1 MQGFFYYSKYMAS
14 VVETAP
20 LVLDVGVVLLAAAT
34 SGYLARKV
42 GLPAVVGYLLTG
54 LLVSPFTPGYV
65 ADQNQVAILAD
76 IGVVLL
82 LFEVGIEIDIRRIR
96 REQKALLW
104 SAPAQV
110 AVGVAVGTPTFL
122 WLGIPTLG
130 ALLLSL
136 SLAMSSSV
144 VIVNITRSRRRT
156 TNTTTEEGLL
166 GWSVIQDITGVGAAA
181 VILTIFG
188 ANDKPILLSLGGLVA
203 FVILAFIAARAI
215 PHILKLVRWESD
227 LFLIFSVSIGLSI
240 AAIGTVAFDIPMALA
255 SFVAGLAMN
264 QSNDTDQVRKAVLPF
279 RDLFSVLF
287 FVVIGSLISPS
298 RIPEALPFALVLI
311 AMLLALKTLPAALF
325 ARIGKMRVRYSQ
337 FSIGLSQIGE
347 FSFVLGAVALADGA
361 LTQLQFTS
369 VLLAVVI
376 SIIASVLGVRVF
388 KPSH

>member
-1 MQGFFYYSKYMAS
+1 MAS

-82 LFEVGIEIDIRRIR
+82 LFEVGIEIDLRRIR
-96 REQKALLW
+96 REQRALLW

-110 AVGVAVGTPTFL
+110 LVGLFIGTPIFL
-122 WLGIPTLG
+122 MLGIPLLG
-130 ALLLSL
+130 AALLSL
-136 SLAMSSSV
+136 SLALSSSV

-156 TNTTTEEGLL
+156 TNTQTEDALL
-166 GWSVIQDITGVGAAA
+166 GWSVIQDITGVAIAA
-181 VILTIFG
+181 VVLAIFG
-188 ANDKPILLSLGGLVA
+188 ASDKPLFLSIGGLIA
-203 FVILAFIAARAI
+203 FIVLAFIAARMI
-215 PHILKLVRWESD
+215 PWILRLVRWERD
-227 LFLIFSVSIGLSI
+227 LFLIFSVAIGLSI
-240 AAIGTVAFDIPMALA
+240 AALGTVAFDIPMALA
-255 SFVAGLAMN
+255 AFVAGLAMN

-287 FVVIGSLISPS
+287 FVIIGSLIAPAK
-298 RIPEALPFALVLI
+298 IPEALPFTLLLLGLLV
-311 AMLLALKTLPAALF
+311 ALKTLPAMLF
-325 ARIGKMRVRYSQ
+325 AKWGKMNVRYSQ
-337 FSIGLSQIGE
+337 FGIGLSQIGE
-347 FSFVLGAVALADGA
+347 FSFVLGAVALSEGA

-376 SIIASVLGVRVF
+376 SIIASVLWVRAF
-388 KPSH
+388 KPVH

>member
-1 MQGFFYYSKYMAS
+1 MAS

-34 SGYLARKV
+34 SGYVARKV

-65 ADQNQVAILAD
+65 ANQNQVQILAD

-82 LFEVGIEIDIRRIR
+82 LFEVGIEIDLRRIR
-96 REQKALLW
+96 REQRALLW

-110 AVGVAVGTPTFL
+110 FVGLALGTPIFL
-122 WLGIPTLG
+122 WLGIPLLG
-130 ALLLSL
+130 AALLAL

-156 TNTTTEEGLL
+156 TDTQTEDALL
-166 GWSVIQDITGVGAAA
+166 GWSVVQDITGVAVAAI
-181 VILTIFG
+181 VLTLFG
-188 ANDKPILLSLGGLVA
+188 ASDKPLAQSIGGLIA
-203 FVILAFIAARAI
+203 FAALSYIAAKAI
-215 PHILKLVRWESD
+215 PSILRLVRWEND
-227 LFLIFSVSIGLSI
+227 LFLIFSVGVGLSI

-264 QSNDTDQVRKAVLPF
+264 QSNDTDQVRRAVLPF

-287 FVVIGSLISPS
+287 FVVIGSLIAPD
-298 RIPEALPFALVLI
+298 RIIDAAPLALLLLI
-311 AMLLALKTLPAALF
+311 LMVALKTLPAMLF
-325 ARIGKMRVRYSQ
+325 ARWGKMSVRHSQ
-337 FSIGLSQIGE
+337 FAVGLSQIGE
-347 FSFVLGAVALADGA
+347 FSFVLGAVALAKGA

-369 VLLAVVI
+369 VLLAVVV
-376 SIIASVLGVRVF
+376 SIIVSVLWVRAF
-388 KPSH
+388 KPAR

>member
-1 MQGFFYYSKYMAS
+1 MAS

-34 SGYLARKV
+34 SGYVARKI

-65 ADQNQVAILAD
+65 ADQNQVQILAD

-82 LFEVGIEIDIRRIR
+82 LFEVGIEIDLRRIR
-96 REQKALLW
+96 REQRALLW

-110 AVGVAVGTPTFL
+110 LVGLVIGTPIFL
-122 WLGIPTLG
+122 WLGIPLLG
-130 ALLLSL
+130 AALLSL

-156 TNTTTEEGLL
+156 TDTQTEDALL
-166 GWSVIQDITGVGAAA
+166 GWSVVQDITGVAIAAIVLA
-181 VILTIFG
+181 LFG
-188 ANDKPILLSLGGLVA
+188 ASEKPLAVSIGGLIA
-203 FVILAFIAARAI
+203 FVALAYLAAKAI
-215 PHILKLVRWESD
+215 PSLLRLVRWEND
-227 LFLIFSVSIGLSI
+227 LFLILSVGIGLSI

-264 QSNDTDQVRKAVLPF
+264 QSNDTDQVRRAVLPF

-287 FVVIGSLISPS
+287 FVVIGSLIAPD
-298 RIPEALPFALVLI
+298 RIIEAAPFALLLLVL
-311 AMLLALKTLPAALF
+311 LVALKTAPAMLF
-325 ARIGKMRVRYSQ
+325 ARWGKMKVRHAQ
-337 FSIGLSQIGE
+337 FAVGLSQVGE
-347 FSFVLGAVALADGA
+347 FSFVLGAVALAEGA

-369 VLLAVVI
+369 VLLAVVS
-376 SIIASVLGVRVF
+376 SIIISVLWVRAF
-388 KPSH
+388 KPLK

>member
-1 MQGFFYYSKYMAS
+1 MAS

-34 SGYLARKV
+34 SGYVARKV

-65 ADQNQVAILAD
+65 ANQNQVQILAD

-82 LFEVGIEIDIRRIR
+82 LFEVGIEIDLRRIR
-96 REQKALLW
+96 REQRALLW

-110 AVGVAVGTPTFL
+110 FVGLALGTPIFL
-122 WLGIPTLG
+122 WLGIPLLG
-130 ALLLSL
+130 AALLAL

-156 TNTTTEEGLL
+156 TDTQTEDALL
-166 GWSVIQDITGVGAAA
+166 GWSVVQDITGVAVAAI
-181 VILTIFG
+181 VLTLFG
-188 ANDKPILLSLGGLVA
+188 ASDKPLAQSIGGLIA
-203 FVILAFIAARAI
+203 FAALSYIAAKAI
-215 PHILKLVRWESD
+215 PSILRLVRWEND
-227 LFLIFSVSIGLSI
+227 LFLIFSVGVGLSI

-264 QSNDTDQVRKAVLPF
+264 QSNDTDQVRRAVLPF

-287 FVVIGSLISPS
+287 FVVIGSLIAPD
-298 RIPEALPFALVLI
+298 RIIEAAPLALLLLI
-311 AMLLALKTLPAALF
+311 LMVALKTLPAMLF
-325 ARIGKMRVRYSQ
+325 ARWGKMSVRHSQ
-337 FSIGLSQIGE
+337 FAVGLSQIGE
-347 FSFVLGAVALADGA
+347 FSFVLGAVALAKGA

-369 VLLAVVI
+369 VLLAVVV
-376 SIIASVLGVRVF
+376 SIIVSVLWVRAF
-388 KPSH
+388 KPAR